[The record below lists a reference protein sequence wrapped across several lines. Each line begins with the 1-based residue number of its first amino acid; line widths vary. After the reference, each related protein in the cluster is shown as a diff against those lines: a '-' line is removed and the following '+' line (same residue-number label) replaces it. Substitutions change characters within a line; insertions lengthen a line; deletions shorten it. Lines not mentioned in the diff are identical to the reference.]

1 MRNSSLAL
9 LFLLQAIIAL
19 AMSGCGGNAPDES
32 GVVVL
37 QAWSHNGQES
47 ERMALQQ
54 FVDSFNQNHADIRV
68 ELTLLPDGAYN
79 AQVQSAALANDLPDL
94 LEFDGPFVYNYCWQG
109 HLIPIDSMVTDT
121 ERQQFIEPILEQGT
135 YRDHLYSLGMFD
147 SGLALY
153 ARKSMLE
160 AVGARI
166 PNGPNDTWSVVEFNA
181 ILADLAKNDDDGE
194 VLDLKLNY
202 TGEWFTY
209 AFSPALQS
217 AGGDLVARP
226 DYQTADG
233 VLNSAESVAA
243 MTWFQQWVHEKK
255 YVDANVDDDAFTGG
269 RVALSWVGHWEYPR
283 YAEAHGD
290 DLILVPLPNFG
301 DGARTGQGSW
311 NWGITTRCKNPAA
324 AMKFLA
330 FLMEDA
336 QILQMTQ
343 GNGAVPATKSAI
355 EQSEDYQEGGPL
367 RLYADLLTGGYSV
380 PRPKTPAYPAITS
393 VFQQAFKDIVDGA
406 DVQEVLDKAAKDITQ
421 DIEDNQ
427 GYPAQK

>member
-1 MRNSSLAL
+1 MPNLKSYLPAILILLACGCGNEPKAPPGKV
-9 LFLLQAIIAL
+9 LLQAWA
-19 AMSGCGGNAPDES
+19 
-32 GVVVL
+32 
-37 QAWSHNGQES
+37 HNGQES
-47 ERMALQQ
+47 ERQALQE
-54 FVDSFNQNHADIRV
+54 FVARFNENHPDIQV
-68 ELTLLPDGAYN
+68 ELTLLPDGSYN
-79 AQVQSAALANDLPDL
+79 AQVQSAALAGDLPDL

-109 HLIPIDSMVTDT
+109 HLIPIDSYVTDT
-121 ERQQFIEPILEQGT
+121 QRENFIDPILEQGT

-153 ARKSMLE
+153 ARKSMIE
-160 AVGARI
+160 AAGARI
-166 PNGPNDTWSVVEFNA
+166 PTGPDDAWTVEEFDG
-181 ILADLAKNDDDGE
+181 ILADLAKSDDDGE

-226 DYQTADG
+226 DYQTAKG
-233 VLNSAESVAA
+233 VLNSPDSVAA
-243 MTWFQQWVHEKK
+243 MTWFQQWVHENE

-290 DLILVPLPNFG
+290 DLILIPLPDFG
-301 DGARTGQGSW
+301 KGTRTGQGSW
-311 NWGITTRCKNPAA
+311 NWGITARCEHPEA
-324 AMKFLA
+324 AMAFLS

-336 QILQMTQ
+336 QVLAMTK

-355 EQSEDYQEGGPL
+355 EQSERYQKGGPL
-367 RLYADLLTGGYSV
+367 RLYVDLLTGGYSV
-380 PRPKTPAYPAITS
+380 PRPKTPAYPVITS
-393 VFQQAFKDIVDGA
+393 VFQQAFNDIIDGA
-406 DVQEVLDKAAKDITQ
+406 NVQEVLDKAATDITQ

-427 GYPAQK
+427 GYPPQG

>member
-1 MRNSSLAL
+1 MRTLTIVARCVL
-9 LFLLQAIIAL
+9 PGLMLFPA
-19 AMSGCGGNAPDES
+19 GCGEES
-32 GVVVL
+32 EDGAGVTTL
-37 QAWSHNGQES
+37 QAWAHNGQES
-47 ERMALQQ
+47 ERQALQD
-54 FVDSFNQNHADIRV
+54 FVAAFNKSHPDVQV
-68 ELTLLPDGAYN
+68 KLTLLPDGAYN

-109 HLIPIDSMVTDT
+109 HLIPIDTMVTDE
-121 ERQQFIEPILEQGT
+121 ERGRFIEPILEQGT

-160 AVGARI
+160 AAGARI
-166 PNGPNDTWSVVEFNA
+166 PNGPDDAWSVVEFDG
-181 ILADLAKNDDDGE
+181 ILADLAENDDDGK

-226 DYQTADG
+226 DYQTAQG

-243 MTWFQQWVHEKK
+243 MTWFQQWVHEKN
-255 YVDANVDDDAFTGG
+255 YIDANVDDEAFTGG

-283 YAEAHGD
+283 YDEAHGD
-290 DLILVPLPNFG
+290 DLILVPLPDFG
-301 DGARTGQGSW
+301 KGTRTGQGSW
-311 NWGITTRCKNPAA
+311 NWGITARCEHPDA
-324 AMKFLA
+324 AMTFLA
-330 FLMEDA
+330 FLTEDA
-336 QILQMTQ
+336 QILRMTQ
-343 GNGAVPATKSAI
+343 GNGAVPATNRAI
-355 EQSEDYQEGGPL
+355 EQSDDYQKGGPL

-380 PRPKTPAYPAITS
+380 PRPKTPAYPVITS
-393 VFQQAFKDIVDGA
+393 VFQQAFKDIIDGA
-406 DVQEVLDKAAKDITQ
+406 DVQVVLDKAAREITQ

-427 GYPAQK
+427 GYRAQE